1 MPLTIVI
8 ESNGNIPAARKYF
21 DTLMTRLQKPDPKRA
36 VKRVAEMWAHNF
48 KGEGSMVGGWAQL
61 AQSTIEERE
70 RQGFGGTHPILIR
83 YGSLYA
89 MSTLW
94 FMDARPGIATSWS
107 MNRGRPVATT
117 ASLDITDG
125 TATLGLAGPKT
136 VHQKGNWTP
145 PKRQYWFTD
154 RNIVLAARLGVLE
167 WINDEVLP
175 RGAGY

>member
-8 ESNGNIPAARKYF
+8 ESSGNIPAAQKFF
-21 DTLMTRLQKPDPKRA
+21 DRMMSHLRKPDPTRS

-48 KGEGSMVGGWAQL
+48 QGEGSMIGGWAQL
-61 AQSTIEERE
+61 AQSTIEQRE

-94 FMDARPGIATSWS
+94 FMNAKPGTATAWS
-107 MNRGRPVATT
+107 QGSGRAVPTT

-125 TATLGLAGPKT
+125 TATLGLSGPKT
-136 VHQKGNWTP
+136 VHQKGNWTT

-154 RNIVLAARLGVLE
+154 RNIVMAARLGVLE
-167 WINDEVLP
+167 WINDEVIHS
-175 RGAGY
+175 GTGY